1 MGCMWNLHNLCSEVK
16 PISFGG
22 LNLPTTHLA
31 SIYRMN
37 ALRILNFIF
46 RATDF

>member
-1 MGCMWNLHNLCSEVK
+1 
-16 PISFGG
+16 
-22 LNLPTTHLA
+22 
-31 SIYRMN
+31 MN